1 MTAPQDFAA
10 QFARTLDLFRDPGA
24 KEEQKAEF
32 RALVI
37 LLKKEGLTL
46 ATAGGAGGGAG
57 AGGRPMVNGTGMS
70 GAPQIDA
77 PSQRLA
83 FHSVS
88 VLTILAPPPP
98 T

>member
-1 MTAPQDFAA
+1 MILPMTAPQDFAA

-46 ATAGGAGGGAG
+46 AT
-57 AGGRPMVNGTGMS
+57 
-70 GAPQIDA
+70 DYE
-77 PSQRLA
+77 SQRA
-83 FHSVS
+83 RKG
-88 VLTILAPPPP
+88 
-98 T
+98 